1 MTARWCGV
9 HRTSFQRLECPVDCR
24 LFRTGS
30 RAIQGGCCSSRLCR
44 PRLWVPAHN
53 GVGRT
58 CDRLSMGPYGR
69 KPKPLVEP
77 RISTVECL
85 QITLDTRLVSVH
97 EGRFHE
103 APANTLA
110 LGRRRHSD
118 NG

>member
-1 MTARWCGV
+1 MDGC
-9 HRTSFQRLECPVDCR
+9 

-30 RAIQGGCCSSRLCR
+30 RAIQGLCCGSRLCR

-53 GVGRT
+53 VVGRT
-58 CDRLSMGPYGR
+58 CDRLGMGPYGR
-69 KPKPLVEP
+69 KPKPLVEV

-85 QITLDTRLVSVH
+85 QITLDARVVGVN

-103 APANTLA
+103 APADTLA

-118 NG
+118 